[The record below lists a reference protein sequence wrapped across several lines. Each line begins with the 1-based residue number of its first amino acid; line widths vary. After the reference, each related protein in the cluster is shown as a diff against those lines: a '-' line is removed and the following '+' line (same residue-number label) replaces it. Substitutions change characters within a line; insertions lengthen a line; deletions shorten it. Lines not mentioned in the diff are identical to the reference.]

1 MKKIVSVIV
10 ILFCVSVLLAANS
23 NKNDISPAQT
33 KSIEKEILK
42 VHENMKKAAESRNA
56 DELFK
61 YVLDVNDVIIENGEM
76 RSTRKEAYDITKQG
90 LEAIQG
96 ISYKYDHKNVIVTS
110 PTTALL
116 TGTGTTT
123 ATLPGGLEIS
133 LDFAESMV
141 YVLRDGQW
149 KVVNGH
155 RSSNMR

>member
-1 MKKIVSVIV
+1 
-10 ILFCVSVLLAANS
+10 
-23 NKNDISPAQT
+23 
-33 KSIEKEILK
+33 
-42 VHENMKKAAESRNA
+42 
-56 DELFK
+56 
-61 YVLDVNDVIIENGEM
+61 M

-90 LEAIQG
+90 LEAIEG
-96 ISYKYDHKNVIVTS
+96 ISYNYDHMNVIVTS

-123 ATLPGGLEIS
+123 AKLSGDLEIS